1 MDEDWENKLKQ
12 KELPDIKYFH
22 SCLNNTKCSVDDYNY
37 AREIY
42 NYFGCEEITDNDLY
56 VKTDLLL
63 LADVFSAY
71 RKKCIKSI
79 V

>member
-1 MDEDWENKLKQ
+1 MDEDWVTKLKQ

-22 SCLNNTKCSVDDYNY
+22 SCRNNTKCSVDDCDY

-42 NYFGCEEITDNDLY
+42 KYFGCEKITEYNDLY
-56 VKTDLLL
+56 VQTDILLLLL

-71 RKKCIKSI
+71 RKKI
-79 V
+79 